1 MQQEIITKAVEKLNF
16 EHKKCKGLSQKGNA
30 VKEYVFEALT
40 TFCQQNEEFS
50 QAVFNKQESLKECIE
65 QTVKSCGSSIS
76 DIDVYKKAV
85 SFYFL
90 GATVHFEMKIDLGDG
105 GYSNLKPEGK
115 SLTVSLDELFD

>member
-1 MQQEIITKAVEKLNF
+1 MNQEIITKAVEKLNF
-16 EHKKCKGLSQKGNA
+16 EHKECKGLTQKGNA
-30 VKEYVFEALT
+30 VKDYVFEALI

-50 QAVFNKQESLKECIE
+50 QAVFNKQESLKECVE
-65 QTVKSCGSSIS
+65 QTVKSCGTSIS

-105 GYSNLKPEGK
+105 GYSNLKSEGK